1 MAGTAAASDSAR
13 GGVVFSFFKK
23 DGKDAGRG
31 GAGGAAPRAGARPV
45 AKPAAKPLSKP
56 LPDPAERAA
65 GRAFP
70 PAKFATTENAVPARD
85 LARSLAME
93 TAAKIDAIESEMARD
108 FLRPAANTGSPAMGP
123 TTGGP
128 KPAAKPAATEA
139 ASPLPAAVDALDPG
153 TEGFLGNINAIDVNT
168 SGAGSVIDET
178 AILFANRQDEAAEA
192 TMRHG
197 IDTDTIGEN
206 RQTAWKM
213 LFELVN
219 QRGDN
224 AAFEQLTMQYTL
236 RFENSS
242 PAWMDYSKAAPMAAP
257 PAPAAALP
265 GGPLVKLPEA
275 VDAQIVKTL
284 EHLKALA
291 AQHAALTLDVS
302 AARSVDLVGAELLL
316 RVVNAFKRSNHELTV
331 LGADNLIAPLRASIE
346 SGRRDASD
354 AGWMLMLE
362 VLRLLGRQAD
372 FEETGIQYCIT
383 FEVSPPSWE
392 PAPPSLKTRSAQA
405 APVEA
410 AAAETAVDAYNPLD
424 WRGEIEREGEP
435 HFGRLAIEARSGTH
449 LTVECLYLRRMAF
462 STATTLLTLLMKLQA
477 AGVRVDFVNVNPLVG
492 ALFHLL
498 GITAIANVQ
507 TRRA

>member
-1 MAGTAAASDSAR
+1 M
-13 GGVVFSFFKK
+13 
-23 DGKDAGRG
+23 
-31 GAGGAAPRAGARPV
+31 PPV
-45 AKPAAKPLSKP
+45 
-56 LPDPAERAA
+56 
-65 GRAFP
+65 
-70 PAKFATTENAVPARD
+70 KFATTENALPGRE

-128 KPAAKPAATEA
+128 KPAKPAAAEPA
-139 ASPLPAAVDALDPG
+139 QPAPAAADALDPG
-153 TEGFLGNINAIDVNT
+153 TDSFLGNINAIDVNT

-178 AILFANRQDEAAEA
+178 AILFANGQDQEAEA

-197 IDTDTIGEN
+197 IDTDTIGHN
-206 RQTAWKM
+206 RQTAWRM

-219 QRGDN
+219 QRGDA
-224 AAFEQLTMQYTL
+224 AAFEQLTMQYAL

-242 PAWMDYSKAAPMAAP
+242 PAWMDYAAAAPMAAP
-257 PAPAAALP
+257 AAPVAGVAGGPVVALP
-265 GGPLVKLPEA
+265 EV

-302 AARSVDLVGAELLL
+302 AARTVDLVGAELLL

-331 LGADNLIAPLRASIE
+331 VGAERLLEPLRAGLE
-346 SGRRDASD
+346 PGRRDASD
-354 AGWMLMLE
+354 AMWMLMLE
-362 VLRLLGRQAD
+362 VLRLLGRQTD

-392 PAPPSLKTRSAQA
+392 PAPPSLRTLA
-405 APVEA
+405 AREPAATGPA
-410 AAAETAVDAYNPLD
+410 AAAIDAFDPLD
-424 WRGEIEREGEP
+424 WRGVIEREGEP
-435 HFGRLAIEARSGTH
+435 HFGRLAIQARESKH
-449 LTVECLYLRRMAF
+449 LSVECLYLRRMAF

-477 AGVRVDFVNVNPLVG
+477 AGVRVEFVNVNPLVA

-498 GITAIANVQ
+498 GITAIAGVQ
-507 TRRA
+507 SRRA